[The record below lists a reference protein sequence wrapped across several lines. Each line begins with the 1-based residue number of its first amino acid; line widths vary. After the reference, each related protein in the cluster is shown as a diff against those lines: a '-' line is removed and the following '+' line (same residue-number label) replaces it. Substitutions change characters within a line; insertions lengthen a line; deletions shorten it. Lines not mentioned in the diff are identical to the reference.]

1 MWIATSL
8 FSILIPQNTKS
19 TTILCINNILEE
31 NPETILKISLI
42 EVYSA
47 YHHKQK
53 AIKDPKR

>member
-8 FSILIPQNTKS
+8 FSILIHQNTKS

-31 NPETILKISLI
+31 NPKAILKISLT

-47 YHHKQK
+47 YNHEQK